1 MTLNNQ
7 ESLIRTFSDS
17 LLQGHHYSTIAQA
30 RNQAETV
37 LGIAVRP
44 GDSSVKVVDES
55 MEAAVVRVA
64 GAIVQDSDTTHR
76 AYDRLVELLEQQPNL
91 GVRTSTS
98 IMQQAYSTP
107 IPIAFLAASLAEI
120 TPETTVYEPTAGNGA
135 LLINADPRLV
145 LANELNGDRFT
156 ELSKKGFGELMQ
168 EDAMTYR
175 PPEKVDR
182 VIANPPFGTIAD
194 QNGESQKFRIYQTWT
209 TQIDQVIAFNS
220 LEAMK
225 ADGKA
230 VLILGGKLGR
240 TEEARST
247 RYHSRESRAFFKQ
260 LYDRYNVI
268 DHFSIDGGLYRK
280 QGAGFP
286 IDLIVI
292 DGQGQSDRRLPAADV
307 PEIFTSF
314 TALKEKLP
322 DVSLSRLSAN
332 LDADRERI
340 VLHSQSSR
348 SIQITTTEELPRT
361 DGAAPGMDDEPRF
374 SRRRTGLFETGIPP
388 DLSRPTD
395 PDPRPGGLEIGMG
408 HDDRSLHRILLQP
421 QRNSSRSLSSDT
433 DRSTTPGLSESIG
446 QSQRDH
452 FGRLVEQSI
461 TENVMTDFDL
471 EPKQVAYLPRSLAR
485 PIGTLIPV
493 NMADAAQQ
501 ALDNFEV
508 RNGNIDDYLVEKLGY
523 TDRIN
528 LYQHFS
534 AEQVDGAAL
543 AIASIEAGKGFV
555 IGDQTGIGK
564 GRICAA
570 VMRYAKEEGLEAI
583 FISQNPGLYAD
594 IVRDL
599 QDIGMTD
606 FNPWMTDAGKSIP
619 LPNGTTLRTGNLE
632 QQKEIMQNMIDA
644 GGTGRDAVF
653 TTYSQVQTVSGG
665 VEPMRR
671 EFLRAIAPNAILVL
685 DEAHEAGGG
694 AKNDWKGKND
704 APDRA
709 EFIREL
715 VDASKGAF
723 FSSATAIK
731 RPDVIDLY
739 ARKTDLRHAVKDVD
753 DLSLL
758 LNEGG
763 VPLQQMVAAGMVEG
777 GDMRRLERSYEG
789 ISFKAEVVP
798 VDRNVVENLAS
809 AMRSIK
815 EFDDAKRSGVKELKE
830 QAKEQA
836 QAISEDNAIGQAGVS
851 SSNFTSLMHNCISQT
866 LVALKAEETVQL
878 VISQLQNNEKPVIAL
893 SNTMGTVIKWY
904 AEEHDVKPGDE
915 IDLSFADLLN
925 RYLDRSRDIIVKD
938 YAGKSERRPLTG
950 RELGLEGQQAFADAR
965 EIISSSD
972 FSSIPISPI
981 DYIKS
986 RLHEEGYSVGEI
998 TGRRET
1004 LQYQEDGSTTLKLRS
1019 SAELKTNAKIE
1030 TVKQFNSGNLD
1041 VLILNKSGATGI
1053 SLHAS
1058 ETFADQRPRHMN
1070 ILQAA
1075 GDINEFVQ
1083 MLGRVNRTGQVVPPN
1098 YSLVMSDIPA
1108 EKRPG
1113 AILMKKMAFLNA
1125 NTTAAR
1131 ESNLSLTD
1139 VVDFM
1144 NPYGEQVVMDLLSDD
1159 YELDAALGNPLEQLR
1174 KAEIVT
1180 PTALIEKVTGR
1191 IPILPLADQEHLYAT
1206 IEDHY
1211 KSLIES
1217 QRAIGDNQLEAGRLD
1232 LDARTIAQMEFKP
1245 AIGDRPGPFASAV
1258 HIEVIDVKSTNKPLT
1273 QLQIVN
1279 AVRET
1284 LGLSQVDNL
1293 GMHDR
1298 NAVQITAR
1306 QQVSA
1311 KVRSLQDAADLYED
1325 RVTQKYR
1332 DPEKADRFSGK
1343 LGEQVLNVA
1352 SALRTY
1358 PTGTPIVLST
1368 PEPGRT
1374 TLYGV
1379 IEDVKKAHQS
1389 TNPAAASD
1397 WKLHV
1402 LVADGAQRVKIP
1414 LSQIKENSAHH
1425 WQVSSMAMNTLDTS
1439 PYALFDI
1446 NQTESREQRQVC
1458 TGNLIRAF
1466 DAFNGGR
1473 FVHFTTTD
1481 GDIRQGL
1488 LMPRD
1493 FDATQTLN
1501 EQSVDLKTVDNVR
1514 SFIDHWTEGRGIART
1529 PDNHLRI
1536 HQSSEGWVLNASPTR
1551 TDGGKFFLN
1560 SALLEAIGDDFV
1572 SCNGAM
1578 RATVPDDQ
1586 IESVL
1591 DIVMSQHPL
1600 LTSNHHDIA
1609 RNFLDISLPEFSAVQ
1624 EQPKTKTTL
1633 PIPPEIVQAEPD
1645 AMSPM
1650 IDVTTSQTEII
1661 TEPIVEPITE
1671 TFTQGGL
1678 FEIATIQSP
1687 SAISEFQE
1695 ECFEYTIECV
1705 EEEEPSMTA
1714 EDFQTWRKQA
1724 QEIGRSFK
1732 HLKQIDKLQRQFET
1746 DPTPLSDRAQ
1756 QVRADDQKTWGE
1768 QVSAVIGQALHILES
1783 KGTPTANGNLFQ
1795 GNIYQISG
1803 NENRLSIHAIDRGQI
1818 LHLEQDEI
1826 HSTLTHQ
1833 DAARFSAHTKFLE
1846 SREAVP
1852 QPIALE
1858 R

>member
-1 MTLNNQ
+1 
-7 ESLIRTFSDS
+7 
-17 LLQGHHYSTIAQA
+17 
-30 RNQAETV
+30 
-37 LGIAVRP
+37 
-44 GDSSVKVVDES
+44 
-55 MEAAVVRVA
+55 
-64 GAIVQDSDTTHR
+64 
-76 AYDRLVELLEQQPNL
+76 
-91 GVRTSTS
+91 
-98 IMQQAYSTP
+98 
-107 IPIAFLAASLAEI
+107 
-120 TPETTVYEPTAGNGA
+120 
-135 LLINADPRLV
+135 
-145 LANELNGDRFT
+145 
-156 ELSKKGFGELMQ
+156 
-168 EDAMTYR
+168 
-175 PPEKVDR
+175 
-182 VIANPPFGTIAD
+182 
-194 QNGESQKFRIYQTWT
+194 
-209 TQIDQVIAFNS
+209 
-220 LEAMK
+220 MK
-225 ADGKA
+225 NK
-230 VLILGGKLGR
+230 
-240 TEEARST
+240 
-247 RYHSRESRAFFKQ
+247 
-260 LYDRYNVI
+260 
-268 DHFSIDGGLYRK
+268 
-280 QGAGFP
+280 
-286 IDLIVI
+286 
-292 DGQGQSDRRLPAADV
+292 
-307 PEIFTSF
+307 
-314 TALKEKLP
+314 
-322 DVSLSRLSAN
+322 
-332 LDADRERI
+332 
-340 VLHSQSSR
+340 
-348 SIQITTTEELPRT
+348 
-361 DGAAPGMDDEPRF
+361 
-374 SRRRTGLFETGIPP
+374 
-388 DLSRPTD
+388 
-395 PDPRPGGLEIGMG
+395 
-408 HDDRSLHRILLQP
+408 
-421 QRNSSRSLSSDT
+421 
-433 DRSTTPGLSESIG
+433 
-446 QSQRDH
+446 
-452 FGRLVEQSI
+452 
-461 TENVMTDFDL
+461 
-471 EPKQVAYLPRSLAR
+471 PKQVAYLPRSLAKA
-485 PIGTLIPV
+485 IGTLIPV

-501 ALDNFEV
+501 ALDSFEV

-523 TDRIN
+523 TDRPN

-543 AIASIEAGKGFV
+543 AIASIESGRGFV

-583 FISQNPGLYAD
+583 FISQNPSLYAD

-619 LPNGTTLRTGNLE
+619 LPNGTTLRTGNLD
-632 QQKEIMQNMIDA
+632 QQKEVMQGMMDA
-644 GGTGRDAVF
+644 GGTGRDAIF

-671 EFLRAIAPNAILVL
+671 AFLRAIAPNAILIL

-694 AKNDWKGKND
+694 AKNGWKGKNH

-753 DLSLL
+753 DLSFL

-815 EFDDAKRSGVKELKE
+815 EFDDAKRSGVTELKE

-878 VISQLQNNEKPVIAL
+878 VIGQLENGEKPVIAL

-904 AEEHDVKPGDE
+904 AEEHDVKQGDE
-915 IDLSFADLLN
+915 INLSFADLLN

-938 YAGKSERRPLTG
+938 YDGKSERRPLTG
-950 RELGLEGQQAFADAR
+950 RELGAEGQQAFTDAR

-972 FSSIPISPI
+972 FSTIPISPI

-986 RLHEEGYSVGEI
+986 RLQEQGYSVGEI

-1004 LQYQEDGSTTLKLRS
+1004 LQYQDDGTTTLKLRS
-1019 SAELKTNAKIE
+1019 SSELKTNAKIE
-1030 TVKQFNSGNLD
+1030 TVKQFNSGDLD

-1159 YELDAALGNPLEQLR
+1159 YELDAALGHPLEQLK
-1174 KAEIVT
+1174 KAEIIT
-1180 PTALIEKVTGR
+1180 PTTLIEKVTGR
-1191 IPILPLADQEHLYAT
+1191 IPILPLADQEQLYAT
-1206 IEDHY
+1206 IENHY

-1245 AIGDRPGPFASAV
+1245 AIGNHPGPFASAV

-1273 QLQIVN
+1273 QLQVVN

-1284 LGLSQVDNL
+1284 LGIDPVDDLKLHN
-1293 GMHDR
+1293 R

-1306 QQVSA
+1306 QQVSL
-1311 KVRSLQDAADLYED
+1311 KVSTLQNAADLYED
-1325 RVTQKYR
+1325 HVTQKYR
-1332 DPEKADRFSGK
+1332 DPDKIDRFSGK
-1343 LGEQVLNVA
+1343 LAEQVLNVA
-1352 SALRTY
+1352 RNLRTY
-1358 PTGTPIVLST
+1358 PAGTPIVMVT

-1379 IEDVKKAHQS
+1379 IADVKKGNQS

-1402 LVADGAQRVKIP
+1402 LVADGSQHIKIP
-1414 LSQIKENSAHH
+1414 LSQIKADSDHH
-1425 WQVSSMAMNTLDTS
+1425 WQVSSMAVNAIDTS

-1473 FVHFTTTD
+1473 FVHFTTAD

-1488 LMPRD
+1488 LMPRE
-1493 FDATQTLN
+1493 FDATQTLTQ
-1501 EQSVDLKTVDNVR
+1501 QSVDLKTVDNVR
-1514 SFIDHWTEGRGIART
+1514 SFIQNWTEGRGIAQT

-1536 HQSSEGWVLNASPTR
+1536 HHASDGWVLNTSPTR
-1551 TDGGKFFLN
+1551 TEGGKFFLN
-1560 SALLEAIGDDFV
+1560 STLLEAIGGDFV
-1572 SCNGAM
+1572 SCNSVM
-1578 RATVPDDQ
+1578 RATVPDEK
-1586 IESVL
+1586 IEAVL
-1591 DIVMSQHPL
+1591 EILMTQYPL

-1609 RNFLDISLPEFSAVQ
+1609 RNFLAIALPEFAAVQ
-1624 EQPKTKTTL
+1624 EQPKTNILSPILPAIIKTE
-1633 PIPPEIVQAEPD
+1633 PEIIPPVIEVTTPQAEPIIEQTI
-1645 AMSPM
+1645 AEPETLSP
-1650 IDVTTSQTEII
+1650 IAPAIIQTEPEIIPPIIEVTTPQAKII
-1661 TEPIVEPITE
+1661 TEAIEEKAIVEPE

-1678 FEIATIQSP
+1678 FEIATIQNP
-1687 SAISEFQE
+1687 VVLEPTVNELQE
-1695 ECFEYTIECV
+1695 ECFEYTIEYV
-1705 EEEEPSMTA
+1705 EEEASITA

-1732 HLKQIDKLQRQFET
+1732 HLKQIDKLQHQFET
-1746 DPTPLSDRAQ
+1746 DPIPLSDRAQ
-1756 QVRADDQKTWGE
+1756 LVRDDDQQKWGE
-1768 QVSAVIGQALHILES
+1768 QVSAVIDQALHILES
-1783 KGTPTANGNLFQ
+1783 KGTSTPDGNLFQ
-1795 GNIYQISG
+1795 GKIYQILG
-1803 NENRLSIHAIDRGQI
+1803 NNNRLSIQAIDRGEI
-1818 LHLEQDEI
+1818 LRLEQGEI
-1826 HSTLTHQ
+1826 QSTLTHQ
-1833 DAARFSAHTKFLE
+1833 DASRFSAHTKFLE
-1846 SREAVP
+1846 SRDFIP